1 MIPLAILASIACHH
15 VSIRGCEVYGR
26 FAGREPL
33 INPLVLGF
41 VNGWRICFGLFFG
54 GAFFFF
60 GLWGVGWVG
69 CTGVRGLRGLRGARE
84 AWGRGERGLFFG
96 YAPLWQTDRTLQ
108 PEPGPRFGVLGF
120 RGFGFKGIRYKV

>member
-54 GAFFFF
+54 GAFFFLAC
-60 GLWGVGWVG
+60 GAWVGWGARG
-69 CTGVRGLRGLRGARE
+69 CGGCGGCGELARRGGGGRGAFSLGMRLC
-84 AWGRGERGLFFG
+84 GK
-96 YAPLWQTDRTLQ
+96 RTEHYSPSPDL
-108 PEPGPRFGVLGF
+108 VLGF
-120 RGFGFKGIRYKV
+120 

>member
-15 VSIRGCEVYGR
+15 VSIRRCEVYGR

-54 GAFFFF
+54 GAFFFWPVGR
-60 GLWGVGWVG
+60 GLGGVHGGAGAAGSSRGVGAGGGGPFFWVCAFVANG
-69 CTGVRGLRGLRGARE
+69 PNITAR
-84 AWGRGERGLFFG
+84 ARTSFWGSR
-96 YAPLWQTDRTLQ
+96 
-108 PEPGPRFGVLGF
+108 V
-120 RGFGFKGIRYKV
+120 